1 MATTIL
7 VVEDDSLNRDL
18 VCKVLRQEGH
28 GVFEASDGAQ
38 ALELFYT
45 RRFDLMITDYLMP
58 KIDGVE
64 LVEQV
69 HFLQPNM
76 PIIFMTGSLG
86 AISGKAI
93 LNKVTE
99 FLAKPFEPKVL
110 SSTVQRLLPIDE
122 SVTSSQ
128 PEIRDGLGFGSSSTV
143 EQLPSKR

>member
-1 MATTIL
+1 
-7 VVEDDSLNRDL
+7 
-18 VCKVLRQEGH
+18 
-28 GVFEASDGAQ
+28 
-38 ALELFYT
+38 
-45 RRFDLMITDYLMP
+45 MP

-93 LNKVTE
+93 LDKVTE